1 MWDPILMKV
10 LMNFV
15 LMGPVNSAR
24 DPLFKMQM
32 RWKTFSTPSKLTHIV
47 HSIRTLSNA
56 LNLYLAKTITQF
68 DGSSFRH
75 THTHTHTHTH
85 IYITSVT
92 FSKYKFNNKLLSDV
106 ILLKIIYGIHL
117 RNNFVCA
124 CVWNERI
131 AHAKGIVW
139 YLKRFGYHCL

>member
-1 MWDPILMKV
+1 
-10 LMNFV
+10 MNFV

-75 THTHTHTHTH
+75 THTHTHTH

-139 YLKRFGYHCL
+139 YLKRFEYHCLSKKITCFICS